1 MALQVVIL
9 NSTRSQVPSA
19 FLKSWVANCEKHL
32 RQSLPLKKQKLLE
45 GELVLVFKGTSA
57 ARKINLQFRNKDYAT
72 DVLSFLSPGGF
83 GELVLC
89 PDVLKRQAKAQGH
102 SLKNEM
108 GYMVLHG
115 MLHLLG
121 YDHEESDV
129 QARQMFQI
137 QDQIFRTLTKT

>member
-19 FLKSWVANCEKHL
+19 FLKSWVANCEKL
-32 RQSLPLKKQKLLE
+32 LLKALPLKKQKLLV
-45 GELVLVFKGTSA
+45 GELVIVFKGRAA
-57 ARKINLQFRNKDYAT
+57 ARKINLQFRNKNYAT
-72 DVLSFLSPGGF
+72 DVLSFSSPGSF

-89 PDVLKRQAKAQGH
+89 SDVLKRQAKRQGH

-121 YDHEESDV
+121 YDHEETDV

-137 QDQIFRTLTKT
+137 QDQIFRTLAKT